1 VVTGGASGIGLGIA
15 SALVARGADVV
26 VADIDPDAVREVG
39 QGLGVA
45 GIVCDVADADS
56 VADLAH
62 RVDVEHGGAAIV
74 VANAGVG
81 SGAAIADMTLDDW
94 RWMLGVNLFG
104 VVHTVAA
111 FLPQLRRDP
120 ARSHLAVTASMAALA
135 PSAGLGAYA
144 AAKAGVVALAEA
156 LAAEHREEGLG
167 VTIALPGP
175 TRTRIAHSQRSRA
188 DRGGLADVDLEQMG
202 FDWLRWRD
210 PADVG
215 RDIVD
220 AIQRDDRYLATHPE
234 LWTRFADRVEA
245 LRAGFSADR
254 VSDQ

>member
-1 VVTGGASGIGLGIA
+1 MTAIQGRTAVVTGGASGIGLGIA

-39 QGLGVA
+39 QGHGVA
-45 GIVCDVADADS
+45 GI
-56 VADLAH
+56 
-62 RVDVEHGGAAIV
+62 VDVEHGGAAIV